1 MFGFRADG
9 STPFVYNM
17 NESPR
22 NQGLVLENK
31 YVKIG
36 GQRVLTEGLGIDC
49 SNLVQQSLLGSGY
62 AVDWFQASPDHPPSF
77 MQNGE
82 LSPRA
87 SRYYDVVDP
96 GDVRPGDLILFVAT
110 GASDHGGNGH
120 VGIVETAPDP
130 TTGVGTFYGSQ
141 SSTGPGGDQR
151 FNIITGTWSK
161 DSIVAGLRVKDSAY
175 DPEAAARRLEPI
187 LARRNEQ
194 LIRLAD
200 EDPNQA
206 DAAHGIIGSN
216 ELLLE
221 SLTGASGRNV
231 SQAGNPFLDRS
242 QAAKPILYIPQMEV
256 AEQLLGTQWPV
267 VQGWNTPSFSGPNV
281 LSPDVA
287 AGLADPN
294 GRSYQ
299 PIRYLDGTDLLN
311 QPIQPASSDGS
322 LSTPLRNDIGGTIDL
337 NFIQNFG
344 LLSVNWGASGATYKM
359 SQVPVT
365 EWNSSQVPVEDRT
378 YNIYYDLMS
387 SPPVVLDLNGDGI
400 DIAQLNQSNTFM
412 NVVGD
417 GLKHRTAWAGAGDG
431 VLMYDAAGNS
441 AIDDPKA
448 FEFTRWDPTA
458 ATDMQALADVFDTNH
473 NGKLDAGDAG
483 WDKFKVLVTNADGTT
498 TLETLGQLGI
508 TAINLTSDT
517 KTQTLADGSVISGQ
531 TTFTRADGSTGTAAD
546 VSFAYDANGHAAQTV
561 TTHNADGSTT
571 IDTTLLNADGSRA
584 GESISTISA
593 DGRGHTLRRDTT
605 GSGIFDSVQSDVTVV
620 NADGSRTETLSD
632 FNAAGVLR
640 DRTVTTTSA
649 DGHSQTIARDLDGN
663 GTTDLAQVAAIVVAA
678 DGSSV
683 TTQSDSNGDGS
694 LRDRTVTSLGADGLS
709 RTVQSDL
716 DGNGAVDLTTTDVTV
731 LNAGGSRTET
741 VTELNAD
748 GSRRDQTVTVYGADG
763 RSRTVSAD
771 RNGDGIVDH
780 IETIVIAA
788 DGSSIDTIDDV
799 TANGTLRSRTIV
811 STSADGLSKTTQI
824 DAAGAVDANGH
835 AVDDLVRSDI
845 TVANADG
852 SRTET
857 VTETH
862 ADSSLKDRTV
872 TTVSADGLSRTTRQD
887 SFGVGIFNFRE
898 SYVYVSNS
906 DGSKV
911 ETVTDTHADGSLMSR
926 SVITTSADRLSVL
939 AVIDATGSGTASQT
953 QSTLIKADG
962 STVKTVTDLNAN
974 GSVRDRSVTTTS
986 ANGLSVTTQTDSNG
1000 DGQFDQ
1006 TRTDVTVLNADGSRT
1021 ETVTDLNADG
1031 SLRDRTVKTVTASG
1045 LSATTQSDLTGH
1057 GRFDRTHTDVT
1068 VLN

>member
-1 MFGFRADG
+1 MAGQNIIDTAHQMFGFRADG

-663 GTTDLAQVAAIVVAA
+663 GFAEQSEIHVTAADGATIVTTSDLVPNGAVRDRTVLTTSADGLGKRTDVDHAGSGTFDVSVTDVTVVAVDGGRTETITTLSANGTVASRSVKVTSADGRTKTTTSDLDGNGTTDLAQVAAIVVAA

-683 TTQSDSNGDGS
+683 TT
-694 LRDRTVTSLGADGLS
+694 
-709 RTVQSDL
+709 
-716 DGNGAVDLTTTDVTV
+716 
-731 LNAGGSRTET
+731 
-741 VTELNAD
+741 
-748 GSRRDQTVTVYGADG
+748 
-763 RSRTVSAD
+763 
-771 RNGDGIVDH
+771 
-780 IETIVIAA
+780 
-788 DGSSIDTIDDV
+788 
-799 TANGTLRSRTIV
+799 
-811 STSADGLSKTTQI
+811 
-824 DAAGAVDANGH
+824 
-835 AVDDLVRSDI
+835 
-845 TVANADG
+845 
-852 SRTET
+852 
-857 VTETH
+857 
-862 ADSSLKDRTV
+862 
-872 TTVSADGLSRTTRQD
+872 
-887 SFGVGIFNFRE
+887 
-898 SYVYVSNS
+898 
-906 DGSKV
+906 
-911 ETVTDTHADGSLMSR
+911 
-926 SVITTSADRLSVL
+926 
-939 AVIDATGSGTASQT
+939 
-953 QSTLIKADG
+953 
-962 STVKTVTDLNAN
+962 
-974 GSVRDRSVTTTS
+974 
-986 ANGLSVTTQTDSNG
+986 
-1000 DGQFDQ
+1000 
-1006 TRTDVTVLNADGSRT
+1006 
-1021 ETVTDLNADG
+1021 
-1031 SLRDRTVKTVTASG
+1031 
-1045 LSATTQSDLTGH
+1045 
-1057 GRFDRTHTDVT
+1057 
-1068 VLN
+1068 